1 MKKRETQQEEYPFIV
16 GIDVSKESLDA
27 CMIESISQQK
37 HFITVGNTSQGYM
50 KLKRWMKQLGNDD
63 HSLTLFCMEH
73 TGIYT
78 RNILKYLLARGGK
91 VWMEG
96 SLQIKRSMGLVRG
109 KSDKIDSER
118 IAKYARV
125 HQQEAKLVKMTHP
138 TLDRLGYLMRTRMRL
153 LKSLGS
159 QERAINEMK
168 HFDKK
173 AGAEMERMSR
183 SAINGIKKSLEKI
196 EDKMLELVSIDKEVK
211 SLYELITS
219 VKSVGKVLAIDLIVY
234 TQGFSRML
242 DGRKLACY
250 CGVAP
255 FEYSSGTSIHKS
267 PGTSKFANKILKQH
281 LHLASLNAVRY
292 HEELRV
298 YYKRKLEEGKGKMSA
313 INAVRNK
320 LLHRIVAVVKRG
332 TPYVEK
338 NCTISGQ

>member
-1 MKKRETQQEEYPFIV
+1 MKKRETHQEEYPYIV

-27 CMIESISQQK
+27 CMIESSSQK
-37 HFITVGNTSQGYM
+37 RYFLTTGNTSQGFI

-63 HSLTLFCMEH
+63 HSLTLFCLEH

-78 RNILKYLLARGGK
+78 RNIVKYLLSRGGK

-96 SLQIKRSMGLVRG
+96 SLQIKRSMGLIRG

-118 IAKYARV
+118 IAHYGRV
-125 HQQEAKLVKMTHP
+125 HQKEAKLVRMTHP

-153 LKSLGS
+153 LKSL
-159 QERAINEMK
+159 RAHEHAIKEMS

-173 AGAEMERMSR
+173 AGSEMERMSR
-183 SAINGIKKSLEKI
+183 SAIRGIKKSIEKI
-196 EDKMLELVSIDKEVK
+196 EDKMLELVSIDREVR

-242 DGRKLACY
+242 DGKKLACY

-255 FEYSSGTSIHKS
+255 FEYTSGTSLYKS
-267 PGTSKFANKILKQH
+267 PGTSQYANKILKQH
-281 LHLASLNAVRY
+281 VHMAALNAVRY
-292 HEELRV
+292 HEELRD

-332 TPYVEK
+332 TPYVER
-338 NCTISGQ
+338 NCIISQ